1 MIKIIL
7 YICKL
12 LILTIMSSII
22 FITTY
27 DGRNE
32 RIMRIVEKVRKYGNV
47 KKILVIIKRKVDT
60 SMLEQG
66 MGKVYDMEYREMD
79 YQDFNSTYFEIMRR
93 IKALIDGETK
103 LIVDLD
109 DTDGVQG
116 YLLCSLSLVYSAKSI
131 YTDENNKE
139 RPVNMA
145 PLPERRKIGETKLEI
160 LRILKNTPGLDAR
173 TISQSY
179 CTNRTYKTIKADL
192 NSLYDLG
199 LVEPAKPSKSIRK
212 PGPESQYYA
221 ITDNGERALAAFT
234 TS

>member
-93 IKALIDGETK
+93 IKALVDGETK

>member
-1 MIKIIL
+1 
-7 YICKL
+7 
-12 LILTIMSSII
+12 MSSII

-93 IKALIDGETK
+93 IKALVDGETK

>member
-27 DGRNE
+27 DGSNE